1 MKNQSFIPTA
11 EQVRI
16 ICTHAES
23 RGGAVSVYWDSER
36 HSWRITATRRVR
48 DHFKEVFIGR
58 VSFDNGEIRTDFGIT
73 KSQKLHEKFEAMK
86 RGEVVLSAYDEAIKK
101 FCGDGEVTE

>member
-23 RGGAVSVYWDSER
+23 RGGAVSVYWESDR

-48 DHFKEVFIGR
+48 DHFKEFFIGR
-58 VSFDNGEIRTDFGIT
+58 VSFENGEIHTTFGIT
-73 KSQKLHEKFEAMK
+73 KAQKLHENFGAMK
-86 RGEVVLSAYDEAIKK
+86 RGEVVLTAYQEAIKK
-101 FCGDGEVTE
+101 HCGDGEVTE